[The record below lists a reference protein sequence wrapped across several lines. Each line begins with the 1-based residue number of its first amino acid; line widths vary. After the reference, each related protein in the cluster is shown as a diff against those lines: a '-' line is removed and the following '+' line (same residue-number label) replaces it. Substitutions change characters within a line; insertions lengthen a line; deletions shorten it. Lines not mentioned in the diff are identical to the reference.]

1 MNPHE
6 RHVAA
11 VTRLLRS
18 CAYRHDLHRLF
29 SDCMETCAISISNSM
44 DLRNREPREKRYLD
58 IVGQYERDIVELFP
72 QVFAG
77 IMMALEAE
85 SRDAL
90 GAVYNTLGLP
100 SADKGQFFTPW
111 PICQM
116 MAAATLG
123 DPKLIQDLIARKG
136 FVRAM
141 EPACGAGATVIALAQ
156 AMRAQGINYQRRLH
170 VTAVDIDARVA
181 HMAYI
186 QFSLLHIPAVV
197 IVGNSLSLEMRDHWY
212 TPAHIMGGWSARLAR
227 HEAGTTTATPALAE
241 TFAAPKA
248 ISPLAPAPGLIQD
261 RTLPQ
266 QLSLF

>member
-1 MNPHE
+1 MDSHE
-6 RHVAA
+6 SHVAA

-29 SDCMETCAISISNSM
+29 SDCMEASAISISNSM

-58 IVGQYERDIVELFP
+58 IVGQYERDVVELFP

-85 SRDAL
+85 PRDAL
-90 GAVYNTLGLP
+90 GTVYNNLELP
-100 SADKGQFFTPW
+100 SVDKGQFFTPW

-116 MAAATLG
+116 MAEATLG

-136 FVRAM
+136 FVRAI
-141 EPACGAGATVIALAQ
+141 EPACGAGATVIGLAQ
-156 AMRAQGINYQRRLH
+156 TMRAQGVNYQRHLH

-212 TPAHIMGGWSARLAR
+212 TPAHIMGRWSTKLAR
-227 HEAGTTTATPALAE
+227 CDAERTVTSGPIETHFVPTTTLAL
-241 TFAAPKA
+241 PS
-248 ISPLAPAPGLIQD
+248 ISERPEQRD
-261 RTLPQ
+261 LPR

>member
-1 MNPHE
+1 
-6 RHVAA
+6 
-11 VTRLLRS
+11 
-18 CAYRHDLHRLF
+18 
-29 SDCMETCAISISNSM
+29 
-44 DLRNREPREKRYLD
+44 
-58 IVGQYERDIVELFP
+58 
-72 QVFAG
+72 
-77 IMMALEAE
+77 MALDAE

-116 MAAATLG
+116 MAVATLE

-156 AMRAQGINYQRRLH
+156 AMCAQGINYQRRLH

-197 IVGNSLSLEMRDHWY
+197 IVGNSLSLEMCDHWY
-212 TPAHIMGGWSARLAR
+212 TPAHIMGGWSAKLAR
-227 HEAGTTTATPALAE
+227 CDTQPTASSGPIENHLFPTTMPPPPSVAE
-241 TFAAPKA
+241 CPEHRDAP
-248 ISPLAPAPGLIQD
+248 
-261 RTLPQ
+261 R